1 MPEWESEILRRL
13 APLKLSPTREA
24 EIADELAQHLED
36 RYQELLASGIT
47 DDEARRAAVEELEG
61 EDLLARGLRPS
72 ERDLYREPVVWG
84 KGSDNLF
91 AAILQD
97 VRYALRMFRKSPGFT
112 AVAVLTLALGIG
124 ANAGIFSVVNA
135 VVLAPLAYL
144 HADRLVQL
152 ELTFPDGNQKA
163 VSVAHFNIWRRQTQ
177 AFDAIA
183 AYDFSGPGI
192 NLTGN
197 GLPEQLKGIRAS
209 AGYFDVYSVPMAR
222 GRAYTMQE
230 DVFNGPNVAV
240 ISNALWRG
248 RFGGDPNIIGRTIE
262 LGGEANTIVGV
273 TGPAFHSDPR
283 LDVWL
288 PLRPD
293 PDSTDQVGSLISTAL
308 LKSGV
313 TLAQAQAATKLA
325 AAEFR
330 QKFPGDAGLGSNGSF
345 TAVPLKDVVIG
356 DVRKGLLLLLGAVG
370 FVLLIAC
377 ANVANLL
384 LARATLRKRE
394 IALRAAL
401 GAGRRRIIEQLLT
414 ESVLLAL
421 IGGVLGFVIGYVAV
435 KALLAASPVSLPR
448 IGKNGVAVALDWRV
462 LGFTLLIT
470 VVTGILFGLIP
481 ALNAS
486 RTDLSATLK
495 ETGTRTGSSLRQ
507 NKLRSMLVVTEIAL
521 ALILL
526 VGAALLIRTFAVL
539 RGVNPGFDAHNVLA
553 MNMSL
558 SGGHFTKAAAMELLD
573 RNGRQRIETVPGIEA
588 AAMTCCLP
596 FEGAPNLGFLI
607 VGRSPQN
614 AMSTGFS
621 DYMLITPEYFK
632 VFRIPLINGRVF
644 NDQDSGAGE
653 RAVIINEAMARQYWP
668 KRDAVGSQIVI
679 AKGAGP
685 EFDEGP
691 RQVVGIVGDIRAGG
705 LDQPPSPTMYIPLA
719 QTKDGII
726 ALFSRVAPMIWVVRT
741 RTQPFALSDEIQREL
756 REASGGLPVANIRSM
771 EQVTADSLARN
782 DFNTTLL
789 TIFAGIA
796 LLLAAIGIYGLMA
809 YSVQQRTQEI
819 GIRLALGASPERVLG
834 MVVRQGML
842 LAGIGVVI
850 GVGGALG
857 LTRLMS
863 GMIYGVKTWDPVTF
877 VAVVVVLSCVS
888 LLATYVP
895 ARRTSR
901 VDPIIALRYE

>member
-1 MPEWESEILRRL
+1 MRFPFWWRKQRNEELNEEIQSHL
-13 APLKLSPTREA
+13 
-24 EIADELAQHLED
+24 ELAARENMESGLTPED
-36 RYQELLASGIT
+36 AQTAARHEFGSIALA
-47 DDEARRAAVEELEG
+47 EEVTRDIWG
-61 EDLLARGLRPS
+61 GRWFEDLLQ
-72 ERDLYREPVVWG
+72 DL
-84 KGSDNLF
+84 
-91 AAILQD
+91 
-97 VRYALRMFRKSPGFT
+97 RYAARMLRKSPGFT
-112 AVAVLTLALGIG
+112 AVAALTLALGIG
-124 ANAGIFSVVNA
+124 ANAAIFSVVNA
-135 VVLAPLAYL
+135 VVLAPLAYP
-144 HADRLVQL
+144 HADRLVEL

-163 VSVAHFNIWRRQTQ
+163 VSVSHFNIWLRQTQ

-209 AGYFDVYSVPMAR
+209 ASYFDVYSVPMAR
-222 GRAYTMQE
+222 GRAYTAQE
-230 DVFNGPNVAV
+230 DVFNGPNVVV
-240 ISNALWRG
+240 ISNGLWRG

-273 TGPAFHSDPR
+273 TGPTFHSDAQ

-293 PDSTDQVGSLISTAL
+293 PSSTDQVGSLMCTAL

-313 TLAQAQAATKLA
+313 TFAQAQAAMKLA

-330 QKFPGDAGLGSNGSF
+330 QKFPGDTGLGSNGSF
-345 TAVPLKDVVIG
+345 TAVRLKDALIG

-394 IALRAAL
+394 IALRVAL
-401 GAGRRRIIEQLLT
+401 GAGRRRIVEQLLT
-414 ESVLLAL
+414 ESVLLSVVGSAL
-421 IGGVLGFVIGYVAV
+421 GLAIGYIAV
-435 KALLAASPVSLPR
+435 KALLAANPVSLPR
-448 IGKNGVAVALDWRV
+448 IGKHGAAVGLDWRV
-462 LGFTLLIT
+462 LGFTLLIA

-486 RTDLSATLK
+486 RTDLSVTLK
-495 ETGTRTGSSLRQ
+495 ETGMRAGSRVKQ
-507 NKLRSMLVVTEIAL
+507 NKVRSMLVVMEIAL

-526 VGAALLIRTFAVL
+526 VGAALLIRTFAAL
-539 RGVNPGFDAHNVLA
+539 RGVDPGFDEHNVMA

-558 SGGHFTKAAAMELLD
+558 SGGHFSKAAEIGLLD
-573 RNGRQRIETVPGIEA
+573 RNGRQRVETVPGVEA

-607 VGRSPQN
+607 VDQSPKN
-614 AMSTGFS
+614 AMYTGFS
-621 DYMLITPEYFK
+621 DYILITPEYFQ

-644 NDQDSGAGE
+644 NDQDSGAGG

-668 KRDAVGSQIVI
+668 KRNALGSQIVI

-685 EFDEGP
+685 VFEEGP
-691 RQVVGIVGDIRAGG
+691 RQVVGIVGDIRASG

-719 QTKDGII
+719 QTNDGIL
-726 ALFSRVAPMIWVVRT
+726 ALFNRVAPMIWVVRT
-741 RTQPFALSDEIQREL
+741 RTQPFTLRNEIQGEL
-756 REASGGLPVANIRSM
+756 REASGGLPVANVRSM
-771 EQVTADSLARN
+771 EQVTGDSLARN

-796 LLLAAIGIYGLMA
+796 LLLAAIGIYGLIA

-850 GVGGALG
+850 GVGAALG

-863 GMIYGVKTWDPVTF
+863 GMIYGVKTWDPATF
-877 VAVVVVLSCVS
+877 VAVVAVLICVS